1 MTDEHST
8 GDPPER
14 WEGGATAPPD
24 QVRRPDEEG
33 WGVHDGGSRGRVDG
47 RVRAGGDG
55 RPPEPPD
62 GRGDDPPWPE
72 RPEGWRHD
80 APDPPDAFPVPWSWT
95 DGLFLVAWF
104 LVASVIVATVAFALG
119 VDPFNDAAMLFGV
132 VAASHATALVGVF
145 VWLSLRDGLSW
156 RLMGPLRP
164 RWVRHSLV
172 GVGIG
177 LSGWV
182 IVTLLLALLVR
193 AIDREALPTQEGL
206 EQLAGADG
214 TAVLVAV
221 FAAVVLAPVVEEVI
235 YRGVL
240 FQALRERIGLWPAM
254 VISAGLFGVM
264 HLDTVMQAEGF
275 DPVGFIPMMGI
286 VLLGV
291 WLAAAFHK
299 TGSIIVPIVG
309 HAAFNGIAVGLAL
322 LSMGRD
328 DLEVPTAVLGPLVR
342 VLSGG

>member
-1 MTDEHST
+1 MTDEHGT
-8 GDPPER
+8 DDPRDR
-14 WEGGATAPPD
+14 WDGGTTTPPD
-24 QVRRPDEEG
+24 RVRWPDQED
-33 WGVHDGGSRGRVDG
+33 WGADDGDGRGSPDGG
-47 RVRAGGDG
+47 VRAGGDG
-55 RPPEPPD
+55 RPPAAPD
-62 GRGDDPPWPE
+62 RRGDDPPWPE
-72 RPEGWRHD
+72 RPEEWRHD

-104 LVASVIVATVAFALG
+104 LVASVIVATVAMAVG
-119 VDPFNDAAMLFGV
+119 VDPFDDAAMLFGV
-132 VAASHATALVGVF
+132 VAASHATALAGVF
-145 VWLSLRDGLSW
+145 IWLSLRDGLSW
-156 RLMGPLRP
+156 RLLGPLRP

-182 IVTLLLALLVR
+182 IVTLLLAILVR
-193 AIDREALPTQEGL
+193 AIDRDALPTQEGL

-214 TAVLVAV
+214 TAVVVAV
-221 FAAVVLAPVVEEVI
+221 FAAVFLAPVVEEVI

-240 FQALRERIGLWPAM
+240 FQALRERIGLWPGM
-254 VISAGLFGVM
+254 VISAALFGLM
-264 HLDTVMQAEGF
+264 HIDTVLQADGF

-299 TGSIIVPIVG
+299 TGSIVVPIVG

-342 VLSGG
+342 VLTGA